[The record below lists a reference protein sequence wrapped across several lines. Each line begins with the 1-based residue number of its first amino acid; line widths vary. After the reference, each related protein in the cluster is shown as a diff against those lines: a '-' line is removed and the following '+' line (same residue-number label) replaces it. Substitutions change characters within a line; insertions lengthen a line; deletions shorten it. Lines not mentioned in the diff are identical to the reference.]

1 MKTLFF
7 APILFFGLLIAHNPV
22 SACSIGPEGTEGTN
36 VIASRLEYRFYP
48 NATKRNTF
56 TLALERTQTEPANIQ
71 ILAGDGST
79 VYAAE
84 VNEKTLLR
92 RFDLRPLQ
100 PGQYTLQITS
110 GSQTRTQ
117 TLTVE

>member
-1 MKTLFF
+1 MKALFF
-7 APILFFGLLIAHNPV
+7 APVLFLGLLIAHNPV
-22 SACSIGPEGTEGTN
+22 SARSIGPEGTEGTN
-36 VIASRLEYRFYP
+36 VIASRLEYRLYP
-48 NATKRNTF
+48 NAKRNTY
-56 TLALERTQTEPANIQ
+56 TLALERTQTEPAQIQ
-71 ILAGDGST
+71 ILSQDGSP
-79 VYAAE
+79 VYTAE
-84 VNEKTLLR
+84 VKEKTLLR